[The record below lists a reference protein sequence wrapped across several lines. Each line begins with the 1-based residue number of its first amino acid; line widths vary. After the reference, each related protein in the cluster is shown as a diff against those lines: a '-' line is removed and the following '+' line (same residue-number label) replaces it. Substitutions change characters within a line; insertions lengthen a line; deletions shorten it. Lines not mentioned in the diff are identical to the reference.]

1 MKFVDIDG
9 HILEPPDLWKEN
21 LEPEYRDRAMQFKK
35 DEEGLDYWVID
46 GQVHGKLVKS
56 TSANLA
62 TIGKSAEWR
71 KEHIFE
77 KHDVSY
83 EDGRAMAPGACDPD
97 ERVKLMDQ
105 EGIDASFLFPSL
117 GLSWMGTTEDPG
129 LAAAYCRVYNDWIID
144 FCNAQPGRLYPCVLL
159 PWTDVGE
166 SVKELKRTSGQGSRA
181 VMVPSLPPGGR
192 GLWAELLGPLV
203 GRVPGA
209 GSTFEPASIFRG
221 DEWGEHSV
229 SRFQDAKLV
238 DLRDQWRGPAA
249 GVYELLPGIGV
260 RPVSRDEGVDIG
272 VWVRVDAVASA
283 ADG

>member
-9 HILEPPDLWKEN
+9 HILEPPDLWTEN

-83 EDGRAMAPGACDPD
+83 DDGRAMAPGACDPG

-105 EGIDASFLFPSL
+105 
-117 GLSWMGTTEDPG
+117 
-129 LAAAYCRVYNDWIID
+129 R
-144 FCNAQPGRLYPCVLL
+144 
-159 PWTDVGE
+159 
-166 SVKELKRTSGQGSRA
+166 
-181 VMVPSLPPGGR
+181 
-192 GLWAELLGPLV
+192 
-203 GRVPGA
+203 
-209 GSTFEPASIFRG
+209 
-221 DEWGEHSV
+221 
-229 SRFQDAKLV
+229 
-238 DLRDQWRGPAA
+238 RD
-249 GVYELLPGIGV
+249 
-260 RPVSRDEGVDIG
+260 
-272 VWVRVDAVASA
+272 
-283 ADG
+283 